1 MGYRRTSDLG
11 GALRGSSG
19 AIIVSAGERLVRKVG
34 DPRVA
39 AQGKYLRKLGGSHVP
54 NVARVYHNGYDME
67 MLSDP
72 SPLFSMSAEYL
83 VDGYLEALQ
92 NGIWGEPRV
101 EIDHAEHLRKLTTI
115 TTAPDVAVEDD
126 YDTMLS
132 VYSDMIDWSSLSA
145 IRTHGD
151 PTFDNL
157 MWRGSE
163 LVIIDPIPPTPA
175 VPDLLVVD
183 LGKIMQSLVGF
194 ECVRYGGKAP
204 RDTERARLM
213 FKNRYD
219 ENTWSAVVYWCAF
232 HLYRAVPYMPSR
244 DLAMGIRDLARW
256 VHRDLL

>member
-19 AIIVSAGERLVRKVG
+19 AVIVSVGERLVRKVG
-34 DPRVA
+34 DDRVA

-67 MLSDP
+67 RLNDP

-83 VDGYLEALQ
+83 VDGYLEALE

-101 EIDHAEHLRKLTTI
+101 EIDHTEHLRKLTTI
-115 TTAPDVAVEDD
+115 TTAPDVGMEDD
-126 YDTMLS
+126 YDTMLAM
-132 VYSDMIDWSSLSA
+132 YTDMIDWSSLRA
-145 IRTHGD
+145 TRTHGD

-157 MWRGSE
+157 MWRDDE

-194 ECVRYGGKAP
+194 ESVRYGGRP
-204 RDTERARLM
+204 PCDSQRALAM
-213 FKNRYD
+213 FMTRYD
-219 ENTWSAVVYWCAF
+219 ENTWSAIAYWCAY

-244 DLAMGIRDLARW
+244 DIATRIRDLARW

>member
-1 MGYRRTSDLG
+1 M
-11 GALRGSSG
+11 
-19 AIIVSAGERLVRKVG
+19 
-34 DPRVA
+34 A
-39 AQGKYLRKLGGSHVP
+39 AQGKYLRKLGGPHVP
-54 NVARVYHNGYDME
+54 NVARVYHNAYDME
-67 MLSDP
+67 KLNDP

-83 VDGYLEALQ
+83 VDGYLKALE
-92 NGIWGEPRV
+92 NGIWGEPVV
-101 EIDHAEHLRKLTTI
+101 EMNHTEHRRKLAAI
-115 TTAPDVAVEDD
+115 TTALHVGMEDD
-126 YDTMLS
+126 YDTMFS
-132 VYSDMIDWSSLSA
+132 VYFDVVDWSSLIAS
-145 IRTHGD
+145 RTHGD

-204 RDTERARLM
+204 RDTERAHLM

-219 ENTWSAVVYWCAF
+219 ENTWSAIVYWCAF

-244 DLAMGIRDLARW
+244 DLAVRIRDMARR

>member
-19 AIIVSAGERLVRKVG
+19 AVIVSVGERLVRKVR
-34 DPRVA
+34 DDRVA

-67 MLSDP
+67 MLSAP

-92 NGIWGEPRV
+92 NGIWGEPMV
-101 EIDHAEHLRKLTTI
+101 EMDHAEHLRKLTTI
-115 TTAPDVAVEDD
+115 TTASDVAMEDD
-126 YDTMLS
+126 YDTMFAI
-132 VYSDMIDWSSLSA
+132 YSDMIDWSSLEMS
-145 IRTHGD
+145 RTHGD

-157 MWRGSE
+157 MWRGGE
-163 LVIIDPIPPTPA
+163 LVIIDPIPPTLA

-244 DLAMGIRDLARW
+244 DLAVHIRDLARL